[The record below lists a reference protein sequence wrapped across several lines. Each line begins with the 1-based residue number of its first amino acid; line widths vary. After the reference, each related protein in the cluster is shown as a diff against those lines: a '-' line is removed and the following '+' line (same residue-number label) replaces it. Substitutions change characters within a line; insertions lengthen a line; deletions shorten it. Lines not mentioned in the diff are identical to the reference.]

1 MMEKKFNLMAVMSD
15 FRAGG
20 AEKIVI
26 ELLLRLKETFN
37 VSAVC
42 IRDKGEHS
50 NILEEQSI
58 KIHLSYFKGRIHP
71 QSLFNFASLLR
82 R

>member
-1 MMEKKFNLMAVMSD
+1 MVGKKFNLMAVVSD

-50 NILEEQSI
+50 NI
-58 KIHLSYFKGRIHP
+58 F
-71 QSLFNFASLLR
+71 
-82 R
+82 